1 MPCSINSPA
10 RRAAQE
16 LTRLIPWGPARS
28 AHLKPR
34 LMPVPDVMSASG
46 GPTWHPLG
54 QLLTDSVE
62 KGSGVLGL
70 ACHLSICETAFSFF
84 TYSFV
89 MASVALAMASHR

>member
-1 MPCSINSPA
+1 MLQNVRKFLPG
-10 RRAAQE
+10 RRPQ
-16 LTRLIPWGPARS
+16 
-28 AHLKPR
+28 
-34 LMPVPDVMSASG
+34 V
-46 GPTWHPLG
+46 
-54 QLLTDSVE
+54 TDSVE